1 MDRSRLNAI
10 SMLMETKVTAGQA
23 RLATALRREKRL
35 LDMLSELDTLL
46 TQTEGAKHAGS
57 LAIIE
62 FQNDVQVRRW
72 VDQCRSSINS
82 ELAQVRALIA
92 IERESL
98 SKEFGR
104 ATALDLLAKD
114 HERSGRKLAERKR
127 SYES

>member
-1 MDRSRLNAI
+1 
-10 SMLMETKVTAGQA
+10 MLMETKVTAGQA

-46 TQTEGAKHAGS
+46 TKTQGVKHAGS

-82 ELAQVRALIA
+82 ERAQLRALIA

>member
-10 SMLMETKVTAGQA
+10 GMLLETKVNAVQA

-35 LDMLSELDTLL
+35 LDMLSKLDTLL
-46 TQTEGAKHAGS
+46 TQTEGAKYAGS

-114 HERSGRKLAERKR
+114 HERSGRKLAERNR